1 MEKVKAKGLTKLAE
15 ELESGVPTIK
25 DIIAEIKRPGRD
37 PREDGMKPILRTD
50 VLSMDDLRDG
60 MVLKGTVRNVVD
72 FGAFVDLGVKHDGLV
87 HISRLAKR
95 RVKLPSEVV
104 AVGDIVDVWVVDID
118 EKRQRIGLTMIS
130 PEESNE

>member
-1 MEKVKAKGLTKLAE
+1 MLTVLGYSKEDIKNGNLKDIDEKVKAVGLTKLAE

-25 DIIAEIKRPGRD
+25 DIIVEIKRPGRD

-72 FGAFVDLGVKHDGLV
+72 FGAF
-87 HISRLAKR
+87 
-95 RVKLPSEVV
+95 
-104 AVGDIVDVWVVDID
+104 
-118 EKRQRIGLTMIS
+118 
-130 PEESNE
+130 